1 MKSTGILFFAAMI
14 ALLTLPLP
22 AIAEE
27 ALPGD
32 EIPPRPEQLR
42 FRESPFRIPDGN
54 AYRHTLPGGVVVY
67 VVEDHALPL
76 VDVSV
81 ILRVGGFLDPP
92 GNPGLIELTA
102 AMLPLGGA
110 GERSAEEFDDEADL
124 LAVQLSSSAGARRA
138 DAEMN
143 CIIPVL
149 DQALDLFFDM
159 LRRPRFQQHR
169 LEIEKSRRLEAFAQR
184 NDEVRSLGDREWG
197 WLLYGEDYFATRA
210 VTRADLEGIHRRDL
224 IDAHERYWRP
234 RNMIFAVS
242 GDVATAAILAELTRR
257 LDAWEGTGEEVP
269 WPPPL
274 PDHRPRPGLVHV
286 GKDLPQGA
294 VWLGQLTR
302 RWDDWADPDREAVEV
317 MNSILGGGGFNSR
330 LLNRMR
336 ADEGLV
342 YSARSRV
349 NLDPFQPGAFVI
361 SFQTQSPTVALA
373 TRIALEEVRRIRRE
387 PVARD
392 ELVLAKRSLIDRL
405 PRDFET
411 PQRMVR
417 RFAEDAY
424 LDRPHATSQS
434 RRERIEGVT
443 VEDVQRVAARY
454 LDPDAML
461 LLVVGAW
468 DKIAPGDADRRS
480 SMKDFFEG
488 RVEHLPWRDPLT
500 LEAVST
506 NQPER

>member
-1 MKSTGILFFAAMI
+1 MKSSGILCFAAVT

-27 ALPGD
+27 ALQGD

-42 FRESPFRIPDGN
+42 FHESPFRVPDGN
-54 AYRHTLPGGVVVY
+54 AYRHTLKGGVVVY
-67 VVEDHALPL
+67 VVEDHTMPL

-92 GNPGLIELTA
+92 EKPDLIELTA

-110 GERSAEEFDDEADL
+110 GERSAEEFDEEVDL
-124 LAVQLSSSAGARRA
+124 LAVQLSSSAGARRV
-138 DAEMN
+138 DAGLN
-143 CIIPVL
+143 CITPVL

-159 LRRPRFQQHR
+159 LRRPRFQEDR

-184 NDEVRSLGDREWG
+184 NDEVRSLGGREWG
-197 WLLYGEDYFATRA
+197 WLLFGEDYFATRA

-224 IDAHERYWRP
+224 IDAHARYWRP

-242 GDVATAAILAELTRR
+242 GAVATAAILAELRRR
-257 LDAWEGTGEEVP
+257 LETWEGTGEEVP
-269 WPPPL
+269 WPPP
-274 PDHRPRPGLVHV
+274 PPEHRPRPGLYHLE
-286 GKDLPQGA
+286 KDLPQGA

-302 RWDDWADPDREAVEV
+302 RWDDWADPDRPAVEV
-317 MNSILGGGGFNSR
+317 MNSILGGGAHSR
-330 LLNRMR
+330 IANRVR

-342 YSARSRV
+342 YGIRSRID
-349 NLDPFQPGAFVI
+349 LDPFQPGTFVI

-373 TRIALEEVRRIRRE
+373 IRIAREEVRRIRRE
-387 PVARD
+387 PVAAD

-405 PRDFET
+405 PRSFET
-411 PQRMVR
+411 PQRTAR
-417 RFAEDAY
+417 RFAEDAF
-424 LDRPHATSQS
+424 LGRPHATWQS

-443 VEDVQRVAARY
+443 VGDVQRVAAGY

-461 LLVVGAW
+461 LLVVGGW
-468 DKIAPGDADRRS
+468 DKIAPGDADRRA

-500 LEAVST
+500 LVAGAEDR
-506 NQPER
+506 P